1 MVLPTRKELPDY
13 YQIIKQPVDIR
24 KIRVRFFQCF
34 NCTGLTDHFRDFD
47 SVSLKM
53 RLRSKPLMLKKVS
66 DFFSLPHGLVLA
78 KTVLH
83 LPSIFTLSFRNWKM
97 GFFQFLGKQTGL
109 FKEELTISFCL
120 NLQRKFVWWRELLYC
135 QKENFLLVV
144 PRANAFF
151 FIYLFLFQER
161 INSHKYRTLDDLEED
176 FSLMCKNAQT
186 YNIEGS
192 IVCFSYWLL
201 IQIYF
206 VLTEMLDISQPTQ

>member
-1 MVLPTRKELPDY
+1 MKRTSLLP
-13 YQIIKQPVDIR
+13 
-24 KIRVRFFQCF
+24 
-34 NCTGLTDHFRDFD
+34 
-47 SVSLKM
+47 
-53 RLRSKPLMLKKVS
+53 KK
-66 DFFSLPHGLVLA
+66 
-78 KTVLH
+78 
-83 LPSIFTLSFRNWKM
+83 
-97 GFFQFLGKQTGL
+97 
-109 FKEELTISFCL
+109 
-120 NLQRKFVWWRELLYC
+120 
-135 QKENFLLVV
+135 NFLLVV

-192 IVCFSYWLL
+192 IVCFSYLLL

>member
-1 MVLPTRKELPDY
+1 MVILSSTSRNLAEIFMVLPTRKELPDY

-24 KIRVRFFQCF
+24 KIRVRFFQRF

-83 LPSIFTLSFRNWKM
+83 LPSILTLSFRNWKM

-109 FKEELTISFCL
+109 FKEELTITFCL
-120 NLQRKFVWWRELLYC
+120 NLHRKFVWWRELLYC
-135 QKENFLLVV
+135 QKKI
-144 PRANAFF
+144 FF
-151 FIYLFLFQER
+151 
-161 INSHKYRTLDDLEED
+161 
-176 FSLMCKNAQT
+176 
-186 YNIEGS
+186 
-192 IVCFSYWLL
+192 W
-201 IQIYF
+201 
-206 VLTEMLDISQPTQ
+206 